1 MIIYTIGVAALSS
14 EKTGI
19 KDYAPMLVMA
29 GIILVVQITALLLA
43 TPMNAN
49 DMKAFENPESTAN
62 SIFYIGIILV
72 FTFLLLMAIKRNMQ
86 WIIQL
91 TILLAVGATMYYVFY
106 ALLSLVDIS
115 EMTNNVISALV
126 AAVLTVL
133 LYKFPEWYVINIIGL
148 IIGAGASAI
157 FGISLS
163 ILPVMVLL
171 VLLAVY
177 DAISVY
183 KTKHMIDLAEGVM
196 DLRLPILFVIPK
208 HLRYSFIEDSFKKEE
223 GEEREAFFMGLGD
236 AIMPTILVVSA
247 NFFLVQKDATL
258 QFLGFIS
265 YPALGAMIGTI
276 AGFVILSILVM
287 KGKPQAGLPFLNSGV
302 ILGYIIGVLASG
314 PGTPFY

>member
-1 MIIYTIGVAALSS
+1 LSS

-62 SIFYIGIILV
+62 SIYYIGIILV

-106 ALLSLVDIS
+106 ALLSLADIS
-115 EMTNNVISALV
+115 EMTNNVISVLV
-126 AAVLTVL
+126 AAVLTIL

-163 ILPVMVLL
+163 IIPVIVLL

-223 GEEREAFFMGLGD
+223 GKEREAFFMGLGD

-247 NFFLVQKDATL
+247 NIFLVQKDATL

>member
-1 MIIYTIGVAALSS
+1 MSS
-14 EKTGI
+14 ETGI
-19 KDYAPMLVMA
+19 KEYLPMIVMA
-29 GIILVVQITALLLA
+29 AIILTVQITALLLA
-43 TPMNAN
+43 SPMDAN
-49 DMKAFENPESTAN
+49 DMQAFENPDSTAN
-62 SIFYIGIILV
+62 AIYYIGVILV

-106 ALLSLVDIS
+106 ALLSIADVSI
-115 EMTNNVISALV
+115 MTNNVVSGLLAAAL
-126 AAVLTVL
+126 TIL
-133 LYKFPEWYVINIIGL
+133 LYKFPEWYIIDTVGL

-163 ILPVMVLL
+163 ILPVIVLL
-171 VLLAVY
+171 LLLAIY

-208 HLRYSFIEDSFKKEE
+208 HLKYSFIEDSFKKEE
-223 GEEREAFFMGLGD
+223 GQEREAFFMGLGD

-247 NFFLVQKDATL
+247 NVFLVQKATL
-258 QFLGFIS
+258 NYIGFIS

-276 AGFVILSILVM
+276 VGFMALTILVM

-302 ILGYIIGVLASG
+302 ILGYIVGVLVSG
-314 PGTPFY
+314 SGTPFY

>member
-1 MIIYTIGVAALSS
+1 LSS
-14 EKTGI
+14 EKTGF

-43 TPMNAN
+43 TPMSAN
-49 DMKAFENPESTAN
+49 DMQAFEDPDSTAN
-62 SIFYIGIILV
+62 AIYYIGVILV

-86 WIIQL
+86 WVIQL
-91 TILLAVGATMYYVFY
+91 VILLAVGATMYYVFY
-106 ALLSLVDIS
+106 ALLSLADVSI
-115 EMTNNVISALV
+115 MTNNIVSGLL
-126 AAVLTVL
+126 AAVLTIV
-133 LYKFPEWYVINIIGL
+133 LYKFPEWYVINTIGL

-163 ILPVMVLL
+163 ILPVL
-171 VLLAVY
+171 VLLSLLAIY

-196 DLRLPILFVIPK
+196 DLRLPILFIIPK
-208 HLRYSFIEDSFKKEE
+208 HMRYSFIEDSFKKED
-223 GEEREAFFMGLGD
+223 GQEREAFFMGLGD

-247 NFFLVQKDATL
+247 NVFLVQKYEAMN
-258 QFLGFIS
+258 FIGFIS

-276 AGFVILSILVM
+276 IGFVALSILVM

-302 ILGYIIGVLASG
+302 ILGYIVGVLVSG
-314 PGTPFY
+314 SPFY

>member
-1 MIIYTIGVAALSS
+1 MSS

-19 KDYAPMLVMA
+19 KDYIPMLVMA

-49 DMKAFENPESTAN
+49 DMKAFEDPDSTAN
-62 SIFYIGIILV
+62 SIYYIVIIFI
-72 FTFLLLMAIKRNMQ
+72 FTFLLLMAIKRQMQ

-91 TILLAVGATMYYVFY
+91 TILLAVGSTMYYVFY
-106 ALLSLVDIS
+106 ALLSLADIS
-115 EMTNNVISALV
+115 VMANNVISILV
-126 AAVLTVL
+126 AALLTIL
-133 LYKFPEWYVINIIGL
+133 LYKFPEWYVINTIGL

-163 ILPVMVLL
+163 ILPVL
-171 VLLAVY
+171 VLLALLAIY

-208 HLRYSFIEDSFKKEE
+208 HMKYSFIKDSFKKED
-223 GEEREAFFMGLGD
+223 GKEREAFFMGLGD

-247 NFFLVQKDATL
+247 NVFLVQKDATL
-258 QFLGFIS
+258 NFIGFIS
-265 YPALGAMIGTI
+265 YPAIGAMIGTI
-276 AGFVILSILVM
+276 VGFMALSVLVM

-302 ILGYIIGVLASG
+302 ILGYIAGVLASG
-314 PGTPFY
+314 AGTPFY

>member
-1 MIIYTIGVAALSS
+1 MSS

-62 SIFYIGIILV
+62 SIYYIGIILV

-91 TILLAVGATMYYVFY
+91 TILLAVGATMYYVFF
-106 ALLSLVDIS
+106 ALLSLADIS
-115 EMTNNVISALV
+115 EMTNNVISVLV
-126 AAVLTVL
+126 AAILTIL

-163 ILPVMVLL
+163 ILPVIVLL

-223 GEEREAFFMGLGD
+223 GKEREAFFMGLGD

-247 NFFLVQKDATL
+247 NIFLVQKDATL

>member
-1 MIIYTIGVAALSS
+1 
-14 EKTGI
+14 
-19 KDYAPMLVMA
+19 
-29 GIILVVQITALLLA
+29 
-43 TPMNAN
+43 
-49 DMKAFENPESTAN
+49 
-62 SIFYIGIILV
+62 
-72 FTFLLLMAIKRNMQ
+72 MAIKRNMQ

-106 ALLSLVDIS
+106 ALLSIADVSI
-115 EMTNNVISALV
+115 MTNNVVSGLLAAAL
-126 AAVLTVL
+126 TIL
-133 LYKFPEWYVINIIGL
+133 LYKFPEWYIIDTVGL

-163 ILPVMVLL
+163 ILPVIVLL
-171 VLLAVY
+171 LLLAIY

-208 HLRYSFIEDSFKKEE
+208 HLKYSFIEDSFKKED
-223 GEEREAFFMGLGD
+223 GQEREAFFMGLGD

-247 NFFLVQKDATL
+247 NVFLVQKATL
-258 QFLGFIS
+258 NYIGFIS

-276 AGFVILSILVM
+276 VGFMALTILVM

-302 ILGYIIGVLASG
+302 ILGYIVGVLASG
-314 PGTPFY
+314 QGTPFY

>member
-1 MIIYTIGVAALSS
+1 MSS

-19 KDYAPMLVMA
+19 KDYVPMLVMA

-49 DMKAFENPESTAN
+49 DMKAFEDPDSTAN
-62 SIFYIGIILV
+62 SIYYIVIILI
-72 FTFLLLMAIKRNMQ
+72 FTFLLLMAIKRQMQ

-91 TILLAVGATMYYVFY
+91 TILLAVGSTMYYVFY
-106 ALLSLVDIS
+106 ALLSLADIS
-115 EMTNNVISALV
+115 VMANNVISILV
-126 AAVLTVL
+126 AALLTIL
-133 LYKFPEWYVINIIGL
+133 LYKFPEWYVINTIGL

-163 ILPVMVLL
+163 ILPVL
-171 VLLAVY
+171 VLLALLAIY

-208 HLRYSFIEDSFKKEE
+208 HMKYSFIKDSFKKED
-223 GEEREAFFMGLGD
+223 GKEREAFFMGLGD

-247 NFFLVQKDATL
+247 NVFLVQKDATL
-258 QFLGFIS
+258 NFIGFIS
-265 YPALGAMIGTI
+265 YPAIGAMIGTI
-276 AGFVILSILVM
+276 VGFMVLSVLVM

-302 ILGYIIGVLASG
+302 ILGYIAGVLASG
-314 PGTPFY
+314 AGTPFY